1 MKNKNKIL
9 VSVITPC
16 YNCEKY
22 IKESVESI
30 QNQTYKNIE
39 HIIINDGSK
48 DESLQIIKN
57 LSSKY
62 SNIKIINHKINK
74 GISFSRNEGIA
85 VAKGKYI
92 LWQDGDDVAN
102 KNRIKTQLEYLEQH
116 KNISIVGSFLEC
128 FENIT
133 GIRKYPLT
141 HNEIIKKIFKI
152 TPIAQPASMVRK
164 SIYKIVGKYDENLK
178 TGEDIEILFRILQ
191 RYKGANIPKALVKYR
206 YHDNS
211 ITYKQLR
218 NTIKNTVKIR
228 EKYTKVF
235 KMSMYDKLY
244 NKAESY
250 INTVPEKLMIW
261 VFNKV
266 KNKI

>member
-92 LWQDGDDVAN
+92 LWQDGDDIAN

-116 KNISIVGSFLEC
+116 KNIAIVGSYLEY

-133 GIRKYPLT
+133 GIRKYPLS
-141 HNEIIKKIFKI
+141 HEQIIKKIFKI
-152 TPIAQPASMVRK
+152 TPIAQPAIMIKK
-164 SIYKIVGKYDENLK
+164 SVFNTIGLYDEGLK
-178 TGEDIEILFRILQ
+178 TGEDTDMLYRVLQ
-191 RYKGANIPKALVKYR
+191 SFKGANIPKALVKYR

-211 ITYKQLR
+211 ITYRELK
-218 NTIKNTVKIR
+218 NTIKSTVKIR
-228 EKYTKVF
+228 QKYTKVF

-250 INTVPEKLMIW
+250 INIVPEKLMVW

-266 KNKI
+266 KNRI